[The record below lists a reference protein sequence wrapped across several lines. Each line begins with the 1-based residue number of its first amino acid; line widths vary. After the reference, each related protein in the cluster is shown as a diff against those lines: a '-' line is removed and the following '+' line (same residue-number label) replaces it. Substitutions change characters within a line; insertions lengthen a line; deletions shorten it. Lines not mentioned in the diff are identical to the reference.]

1 MKTFTPKGEQSRR
14 RIMRVSTRLFAR
26 QGFAGTSVHQIV
38 SAAGVNKRMVYHYFG
53 SKEKLYQAVLSAEYR
68 KLEELETRTLHPDDS
83 IEETVASIVT
93 AYFDF
98 LQANSEFVQLLLWE
112 NLNRGRNLDRMEIPL
127 TKSPMLGLLTKA
139 INKGKENGTVRPEV
153 TPRFLLISLIGNCIV
168 YCSNRYTLSRALDT
182 DLSSPRVLG
191 RAKKAVVDLLLNGIV
206 TAAK

>member
-1 MKTFTPKGEQSRR
+1 
-14 RIMRVSTRLFAR
+14 MRVSTRLFAR